1 MGWGEEEKNKIRVL
15 SHEGLVYGCQK
26 EIKGDLPFSVL
37 TTVICFIVGLLAMLL
52 IIWGA
57 SGDLVSF
64 EEHPVIYVGMLLF
77 IIVGVAAVWW
87 PAVVCIL
94 DLVEDWSVYR
104 RLRDRK
110 YTVVDDIVVA
120 ASSSEV
126 YPQSFWECMR
136 KMERRYETP
145 HYATLYFSR
154 SGRHPVSRMTY
165 ENSEKGDRFFVI
177 LIDGK
182 KPKVYGIYSQKFYR
196 WEGEPTPIRAEP

>member
-1 MGWGEEEKNKIRVL
+1 MGWGEEEKDKIRIL
-15 SHEGLVYGCQK
+15 SHDRLVYGYYKATK
-26 EIKGDLPFSVL
+26 ENLPSSVL
-37 TTVICFIVGLLAMLL
+37 MAIATAVVGTLATLLV
-52 IIWGA
+52 IWGA

-64 EEHPVIYVGMLLF
+64 SEHPIIYIGMLLF

-94 DLVEDWSVYR
+94 DLVEDWSTYR

-120 ASSSEV
+120 SSSSEV
-126 YPQSFWECMR
+126 YPESFWERMR

-154 SGRHPVSRMTY
+154 SGRHPVSGALY
-165 ENSEKGDRFFVI
+165 ESTQKGDRYLVI

-182 KPKVYGIYSQKFYR
+182 TPKVYGIYNQKVYR
-196 WEGEPTPIRAEP
+196 WEGEPQPFRAEP

>member
-1 MGWGEEEKNKIRVL
+1 MGWGEEEKDKIRIL
-15 SHEGLVYGCQK
+15 SHDRLVYGYYKATK
-26 EIKGDLPFSVL
+26 EGLPSSVL
-37 TTVICFIVGLLAMLL
+37 MAIAAAVVGTLATLLVV
-52 IIWGA
+52 WSA

-64 EEHPVIYVGMLLF
+64 SEHPIIYIGMLLF

-94 DLVEDWSVYR
+94 DLVEDWSTYR

-145 HYATLYFSR
+145 HHATLYFSK

-196 WEGEPTPIRAEP
+196 WEGEPIPIRAEP